1 MMLDVK
7 TNVRRSEL
15 PSSFQPR
22 NQYFIIRD
30 LLLPQALVGYRPLK
44 ERHVDKG
51 QTLAKFGKQIK
62 HGQLKKV

>member
-1 MMLDVK
+1 M
-7 TNVRRSEL
+7 S
-15 PSSFQPR
+15 
-22 NQYFIIRD
+22 D

-62 HGQLKKV
+62 HGKLKKVKKRKINR